1 MEGNTLGLYQDT
13 ILLLNTTATVAGTVN
28 TPSFSAANFG
38 GGAVSYTSYGTITGT
53 TPTVALALQVSADGG
68 VTWQAVPATS
78 NSLTD
83 ALTVGSATPT
93 SAGVVV
99 KPTTGTVYC
108 GNLLR
113 VAVTFGGTG
122 SLSIPIKLS
131 LDAAKRFPDNA

>member
-1 MEGNTLGLYQDT
+1 MGLYQDT
-13 ILLLNTTATVAGTVN
+13 TLLLNQTITTATTVN

-53 TPTVALALQVSADGG
+53 SPTVALALQVSADGG

-78 NSLTD
+78 GSLTD
-83 ALTVGSATPT
+83 ALTVASATPT
-93 SAGVVV
+93 TSGVVV
-99 KPTTGTVYC
+99 KATTGTVYC

-113 VAVTFGGTG
+113 VAVTTTGTG
-122 SLSIPIKLS
+122 SLSIPIKLT